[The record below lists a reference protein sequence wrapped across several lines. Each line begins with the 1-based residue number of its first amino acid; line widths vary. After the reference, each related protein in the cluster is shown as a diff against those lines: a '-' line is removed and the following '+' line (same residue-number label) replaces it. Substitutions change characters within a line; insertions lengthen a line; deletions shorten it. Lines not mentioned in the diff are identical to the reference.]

1 MGSRNSDRVAW
12 TWALAEDDARLGLGL
27 RSGDTV
33 AGGADPCRA
42 ASDDVVVV
50 VVVALADFDMISGV
64 LAPAPPG
71 VMRLEVGRLTAVD
84 ADPPSPSWGGEE
96 DAVVG
101 DSSFSISYT
110 CVCVRCAKYG
120 AVRHVQFKKG
130 TEGLQ

>member
-33 AGGADPCRA
+33 AGGADRCRA

-50 VVVALADFDMISGV
+50 VVVAVAVFDMISGV

-101 DSSFSISYT
+101 DVVDIFMVMVLLSLLDT
-110 CVCVRCAKYG
+110 PVRCAKFM
-120 AVRHVQFKKG
+120 VRCDMFNS
-130 TEGLQ
+130 